1 MSFRDW
7 GASRIVL
14 LSLAWILLSI
24 GVTIWRAIR
33 LLEAFDAQTGSHG
46 VVAVSGGI
54 AEAVAPILGPPL
66 LLVGFWIAARR
77 QARP

>member
-14 LSLAWILLSI
+14 LSLAWIMLSL
-24 GVTIWRAIR
+24 GVTIWRTIK
-33 LLEAFDAQTGSHG
+33 LLEAFDAQTGGHG
-46 VVAVSGGI
+46 AVAISGGI
-54 AEAVAPILGPPL
+54 AETAAPILGPPL
-66 LLVGFWIAARR
+66 LLVGFWTAARR